1 MFDFQKHR
9 NFRKSYRLIIRII
22 IYGIITAALIFF
34 IQHQQKQNEQQTLP
48 QPEVQ
53 EINFED
59 SLYIMEEPLELDL

>member
-34 IQHQQKQNEQQTLP
+34 IRHQQKRNEQQTP
-48 QPEVQ
+48 PSPEIH